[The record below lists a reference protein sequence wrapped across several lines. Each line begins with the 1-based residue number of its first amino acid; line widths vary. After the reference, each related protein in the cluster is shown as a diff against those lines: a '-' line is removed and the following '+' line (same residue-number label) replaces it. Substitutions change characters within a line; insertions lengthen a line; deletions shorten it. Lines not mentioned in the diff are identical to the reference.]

1 MGPCVTFKHG
11 MTGVFLDPPYSAEDR
26 TDCYNEE
33 SYTVAKDVLAWCE
46 ENGDNPLLRIALCG
60 YEGED
65 HHKLEGLG
73 WSVESWKANGGYGV
87 QRKGE
92 EYTNKHR
99 ERIWFSP
106 ACLKGDG
113 EVGQGDL
120 FNN

>member
-73 WSVESWKANGGYGV
+73 WSVESWKANDTPLSSYFL
-87 QRKGE
+87 
-92 EYTNKHR
+92 YN
-99 ERIWFSP
+99 
-106 ACLKGDG
+106 LKSY
-113 EVGQGDL
+113 EISIN
-120 FNN
+120 FWK